1 MSKLRLEGSSEARR
15 KEQTKPVL
23 QRIFSSL
30 AGVPVSAAEPL
41 YDSQGQRTDMA
52 VAVVQTRLAALEVWS
67 WSAAAASVKLGCK
80 HK

>member
-1 MSKLRLEGSSEARR
+1 MSKLRLEGSSGARR

-52 VAVVQTRLAALEVWS
+52 VAVVQTRLALEVWS